1 GYKIMYDEVPPGT
14 KPFDEANKLVF
25 ATGPLTG
32 PQLKQEYQDEAY
44 RLILNG
50 HFTSALMTV
59 SIACFSS
66 SLR

>member
-1 GYKIMYDEVPPGT
+1 MTI
-14 KPFDEANKLVF
+14 
-25 ATGPLTG
+25 
-32 PQLKQEYQDEAY
+32 QDEAY